1 MIKIIIISVICTLIG
16 LVVGFLISWIYNFI
30 TDKLNIAKV
39 SFSLSKRLIKLIYKH
54 YDT

>member
-1 MIKIIIISVICTLIG
+1 MLIKIVIFLVG

-39 SFSLSKRLIKLIYKH
+39 SFSLGKKIIKFICKH

>member
-1 MIKIIIISVICTLIG
+1 MLIKIVIFLVG
-16 LVVGFLISWIYNFI
+16 LVVGFLISWIYNYI

-39 SFSLSKRLIKLIYKH
+39 SFSLGKKIIKHIYKH

>member
-1 MIKIIIISVICTLIG
+1 MLIKIVIFLVG

-39 SFSLSKRLIKLIYKH
+39 SFSLGKRLIKLIFKH

>member
-1 MIKIIIISVICTLIG
+1 MIIKIVIFLVG
-16 LVVGFLISWIYNFI
+16 LVVGFLLSWIYNFI

-39 SFSLSKRLIKLIYKH
+39 SFSLSKKIIKHIYKH